1 MASTQQTTQ
10 TSNDTLCWTC
20 DEKIATHREWRDGLG
35 EYEYTCPECH
45 RNEYPEKYTTEIT
58 ENNIT
63 YFKDDNNDI
72 YDDMGYVI
80 GTWNENNKKI
90 EFD

>member
-45 RNEYPEKYTTEIT
+45 RNEYPEALAQ
-58 ENNIT
+58 
-63 YFKDDNNDI
+63 
-72 YDDMGYVI
+72 
-80 GTWNENNKKI
+80 
-90 EFD
+90 